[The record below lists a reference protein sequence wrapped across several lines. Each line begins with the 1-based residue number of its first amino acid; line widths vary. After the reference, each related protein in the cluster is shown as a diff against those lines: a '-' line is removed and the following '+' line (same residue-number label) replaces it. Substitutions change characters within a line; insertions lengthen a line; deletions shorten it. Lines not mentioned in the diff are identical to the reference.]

1 MANIIVGSFV
11 TGNGDNTAIKTG
23 KALSYVTEING
34 DYMTLKVIASPN
46 DNINGDGLFTSRLIE
61 NYVPV
66 TVDGYIN
73 IYGADNLHF
82 MAWFEEYAMKEV
94 YGEINVGAFVICVR
108 DDEYA
113 YTNEKTLCLVTGIT
127 NADERNMR
135 VRCIMTDH
143 NTGRGSAFAANENYS
158 VKQKYF
164 STISMEK
171 YLEMFPDACY
181 TYDAKDYIW
190 KGYYVSDP
198 VNFNHKENMHL
209 ERFDYVPTDEVVEDI
224 VNKMHYIY
232 NGNDYGVYKDA
243 LREDVKASNTAKR
256 HLMGLFS
263 LHKDWDAKNLRIHL
277 KEETYERKMSYKQA
291 SEFVDWVRNELGKIY
306 EAKKITICGMNYDEV
321 HYAVRKMQKIC
332 TAMANLQNISDG
344 KSIYDDTK
352 IVTTK
357 VNGLTYGYYFAE
369 LERLEAIKEEFDNN
383 FKYLGDVGIY
393 ATEKDWA
400 EYKAYDNLLEEMR
413 NAVSMKQHLLTAERA
428 EKVNDILSPLKKAN
442 GRQMF
447 RVSENQKWSRVISKV
462 SHYYGLDKIKH
473 VETKVATYHDLRG
486 REHTVT
492 RTKDTGWAS
501 KFAQFADAV
510 NPLKVKMDTFIS
522 LNPLDFMLM
531 SNGTNWTSCHH
542 LSKYRDCRTGDYTG
556 CYSGGANGLSKDE
569 VTVVMFTTKKC
580 KHESDYTFIPKNQR
594 CLFQIGKDKLI
605 QGRVYPDG
613 RDGATSN
620 ARDIFRQVLQRVITE
635 CLDVPNL
642 WELVQT
648 DSTKSIYSTEVIDKY
663 VIGAGDHY
671 EDYLHYDDSTISFLH
686 DGDKRKNSER
696 ITIGHPQTCP
706 ICGKF
711 HRDDEDFVYCA
722 EHRHMFNKVD
732 ECDIFTDESPI
743 LSSEIRENWEKK
755 LDDVRTRRDGRNGD
769 FF

>member
-1 MANIIVGSFV
+1 MANIIAGSFV

-23 KALSYVTEING
+23 KALSYVTEVNG
-34 DYMTLKVIASPN
+34 DFMTLKVIASPDN
-46 DNINGDGLFTSRLIE
+46 NINGDGLFTSRLVE
-61 NYVPV
+61 NYTPV

-73 IYGADNLHF
+73 LYGADNLHF
-82 MAWFEEYAMKEV
+82 MTWFEEYAKKEM
-94 YGEINVGAFVICVR
+94 YKEINVGAFVICTTS
-108 DDEYA
+108 DEYV
-113 YTNEKTLCLVTGIT
+113 YTNERTLCLVTAMDK
-127 NADERNMR
+127 ADIK

-143 NTGRGSAFAANENYS
+143 DTNQRSSFAAGEWYS
-158 VKQKYF
+158 VRRKYF
-164 STISMEK
+164 SPVSMEK

-181 TYDAKDYIW
+181 TYGAKDYIW

-198 VNFNHKENMHL
+198 INLNLKEIMHL
-209 ERFDYVPTDEVVEDI
+209 ERFDYTPSDEVVEDI

-232 NGNDYGVYKDA
+232 NGHDYAVYRDA
-243 LREDVKASNTAKR
+243 LREDVKASNITKR

-263 LHKDWDAKNLRIHL
+263 LHKNWDAENLRIHL
-277 KEETYERKMSYKQA
+277 KEATYKREMSYRKA
-291 SEFVDWVRNELGKIY
+291 YKFVEWVRNELSKIY
-306 EAKKITICGMNYDEV
+306 ETKKVTICGMNYDEI
-321 HYAVRKMQKIC
+321 HYAVRKTQKIC

-344 KSIYDDTK
+344 KSICNDTK
-352 IVTTK
+352 IITAK
-357 VNGLTYGYYFAE
+357 VNGLTYDYYFAE
-369 LERLEAIKEEFDNN
+369 LERLEAIKAEFDNK

-393 ATEKDWA
+393 VTEQNWA
-400 EYKAYDNLLEEMR
+400 EYKAYDKLLDEML
-413 NAVSMKQHLLTAERA
+413 NDVSLKQHLLTAERA
-428 EKVNDILSPLKKAN
+428 EKVNEILSPLKKPN

-462 SHYYGLDKIKH
+462 SHYYGLDEIKN
-473 VETKVATYHDLRG
+473 VETRTETYHDFRG
-486 REHTVT
+486 REHTVS

-501 KFAQFADAV
+501 KFAQFADAI
-510 NPLKVKMDTFIS
+510 NPLEVKMDTFIS

-542 LSKYRDCRTGDYTG
+542 LSKYRDCRSGDYTG

-569 VTVVMFTTKKC
+569 VTVVMFTTKEC

-605 QGRVYPDG
+605 QGRTYPDG
-613 RDGATSN
+613 RDGVTTN